1 MISETSQKYCE
12 GKRIDEKKKT
22 SRDAGKDR
30 RHEEK
35 GTTENKAVRW
45 HH

>member
-22 SRDAGKDR
+22 SREAPSPLTPEQALQSLS
-30 RHEEK
+30 HL
-35 GTTENKAVRW
+35 
-45 HH
+45 